1 MNEDRR
7 KPSAAPNSVYIPL
20 AILFAVLWASA
31 FIAVKSALSST
42 TPLFLMGSRFVL
54 AGVLLLGFAFLFGKG
69 MKGFSAMSSSDWRK
83 LSVLGLFN
91 NAAYLGIAAI
101 SLQNLSGGM
110 GAVLASVSP
119 LMLAVAATFILG
131 ERLGVVKIAG
141 LLIAFASIAG
151 IMYSRTEVGESL
163 ASMALLLF
171 GNVFLVTGTIL
182 FKKWSPNGSL
192 ATVNGVQLLAA
203 GMVLLPIA
211 LLVEPL
217 GTVSWDAG
225 FFVPLLYLTLVV
237 SCGAMAIWFFM
248 LRSGDASR
256 AGSFFFLNPVF
267 GLILGALVL
276 GETFRPTDL
285 IGIAGVALGIYLVQR
300 SSG

>member
-1 MNEDRR
+1 M
-7 KPSAAPNSVYIPL
+7 YIPL
-20 AILFAVLWASA
+20 ALLFAVLWASA

-54 AGVLLLGFAFLFGKG
+54 AGGILLALALVVGRA
-69 MKGFSAMSSSDWRK
+69 KGFRRMSAPDWGK
-83 LSVLGLFN
+83 LAVLGLFN

-101 SLQNLSGGM
+101 SLRNLSGGM

-119 LMLAVAATFILG
+119 LMLAAAAMFVLK
-131 ERLGVVKIAG
+131 ERLGVMKVAG
-141 LLIAFASIAG
+141 LLIAFASIAS
-151 IMYSRTEVGESL
+151 IMQSRTEAGESP

-182 FKKWSPNGSL
+182 FKKWSPDGSL

-203 GMVLLPIA
+203 GIVLLPIS

-217 GTVSWDAG
+217 ETVSWDAG

-276 GETFRPTDL
+276 GEAFRPTDL

-300 SSG
+300 GG